1 MKLQKSNSLELMST
15 INHRNS
21 NILYILFFVVVGG
34 LLLILGSNNDDYTYD
49 AYAQD
54 ENNVIIKTIKLTDSL
69 YMLEGSGGNILVSVG
84 QDGVFMVDHQ
94 FVPLTIK
101 IKDAISK
108 ITDQPIKF
116 VINTHWHPDHTEEEM
131 NNSYIIFYEIS
142 IK

>member
-1 MKLQKSNSLELMST
+1 
-15 INHRNS
+15 
-21 NILYILFFVVVGG
+21 
-34 LLLILGSNNDDYTYD
+34 
-49 AYAQD
+49 
-54 ENNVIIKTIKLTDSL
+54 
-69 YMLEGSGGNILVSVG
+69 MLEGSGGNILVSVG

>member
-54 ENNVIIKTIKLTDSL
+54 ENNVTIKTIKLTDSL

>member
-1 MKLQKSNSLELMST
+1 
-15 INHRNS
+15 
-21 NILYILFFVVVGG
+21 
-34 LLLILGSNNDDYTYD
+34 
-49 AYAQD
+49 
-54 ENNVIIKTIKLTDSL
+54 
-69 YMLEGSGGNILVSVG
+69 
-84 QDGVFMVDHQ
+84 MVDDQ

-131 NNSYIIFYEIS
+131 NNSYFIFYEIS